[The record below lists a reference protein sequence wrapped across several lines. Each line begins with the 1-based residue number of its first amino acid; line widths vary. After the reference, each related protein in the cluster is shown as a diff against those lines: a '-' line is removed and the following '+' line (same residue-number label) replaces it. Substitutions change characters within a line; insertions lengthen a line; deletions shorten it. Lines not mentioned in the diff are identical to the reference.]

1 MSGWELLFALY
12 FFRRSII
19 HVTKSTTSR
28 ELACHLIANGNHI
41 YPLAGISSI
50 AKVLSDHIWLLYLF
64 PQHYDK
70 RSIKLLWAYN
80 VNGFNQIGIRI
91 ETKGSGLT
99 VKKCGFRLVY
109 MKDIADLK

>member
-1 MSGWELLFALY
+1 
-12 FFRRSII
+12 
-19 HVTKSTTSR
+19 
-28 ELACHLIANGNHI
+28 LIANGNHI
-41 YPLAGISSI
+41 YPLAAISSI

-109 MKDIADLK
+109 MKDIADLKRTMGQSSNNLEDNKIK